1 MDMKIILNRDRAKL
15 IAKEMQEATEIN
27 GCNEVIVTI
36 EEAENSYAVWI
47 QPVIDP
53 VKIVCVK

>member
-1 MDMKIILNRDRAKL
+1 MKITLKSDRIKL
-15 IAKEMQEATEIN
+15 IAKEMHEAAEIN
-27 GCNEVIVTI
+27 GCSEVIVTI